1 MYKCCTRAQYETLF
15 SSCFW
20 TIIGGYL
27 GFFVLSTGRV
37 ERGRFR
43 AIFFSV
49 LAGNRNDDVKKIP
62 KFLFSSASLSLF
74 FLLSLSHTITTT
86 TNTARSDGEKQG
98 GGGGGEEEEEEEEEE
113 YDDDDDENKEKEKWT
128 RH

>member
-1 MYKCCTRAQYETLF
+1 MLHACTIRNSFFFLF
-15 SSCFW
+15 LADDYWWITF
-20 TIIGGYL
+20 

-62 KFLFSSASLSLF
+62 KFLFSSASLSLSF
-74 FLLSLSHTITTT
+74 FCSLSHTITTT

-98 GGGGGEEEEEEEEEE
+98 GGGVEEEEE
-113 YDDDDDENKEKEKWT
+113 YDDDDDDDENKEKDKWT

>member
-1 MYKCCTRAQYETLF
+1 MLHACTIRNSFFFLF
-15 SSCFW
+15 LADDYWWITF
-20 TIIGGYL
+20 

-98 GGGGGEEEEEEEEEE
+98 GGEEEEEEEEE
-113 YDDDDDENKEKEKWT
+113 YDDDDENKE
-128 RH
+128 